1 MLTSPVIDDSG
12 MSSIELAPLSIKCID
27 GVESAPSAGCARH
40 GDDFAQQVLS
50 DMLIETTQLLSM
62 PARCCRL
69 RARLLMVPTTRRLR
83 SPPVGTL
90 TMRNRSFQ
98 EAP

>member
-1 MLTSPVIDDSG
+1 
-12 MSSIELAPLSIKCID
+12 MSLRPATDGPGISSVELAPLSN
-27 GVESAPSAGCARH
+27 
-40 GDDFAQQVLS
+40 DFAQQVLS
-50 DMLIETTQLLSM
+50 DMLIETPQLLSI
-62 PARCCRL
+62 PARCCLL

>member
-1 MLTSPVIDDSG
+1 MLTSPAIDDSG
-12 MSSIELAPLSIKCID
+12 MSSNELTPLSIKCID

-50 DMLIETTQLLSM
+50 DMLIQAPQLLSI
-62 PARCCRL
+62 PARCCLL
-69 RARLLMVPTTRRLR
+69 RARLLLVPTTRRLR

-98 EAP
+98 EAS